1 MMETVD
7 LSPKES
13 ADQLQGLYEGLVDVV
28 AATLKN
34 GDNPG
39 VRVRPYAH
47 GVSGRTHWTIGIDG
61 LLTGPNMDFVTA
73 LNALHKDAFFRDEK
87 GPNGQSLGFKVHLPI
102 PKTRQVPIARGGGGG
117 GGKRFAKRRYD
128 SRFHPHPTPPPP
140 TIEWVGLLWCIT
152 SAVGGLLYYRVQA
165 GLY

>member
-73 LNALHKDAFFRDEK
+73 LNALPFFAMKRDPTDNLLGSKCIYPSQRHDKCPLLEEEEEEEEK
-87 GPNGQSLGFKVHLPI
+87 GLRNVDMIRVFIRILLLLLLPLNG
-102 PKTRQVPIARGGGGG
+102 
-117 GGKRFAKRRYD
+117 
-128 SRFHPHPTPPPP
+128 
-140 TIEWVGLLWCIT
+140 
-152 SAVGGLLYYRVQA
+152 
-165 GLY
+165 